1 MCPEVKKV
9 IYASNGA
16 KKHFQNRY
24 QMSSLMSHKRDF
36 GVAAEWHFFVT
47 AHDDVG
53 AIVKREQQ
61 ERAYKLQKI
70 KPF

>member
-47 AHDDVG
+47 AHEKGVV
-53 AIVKREQQ
+53 AM
-61 ERAYKLQKI
+61 KLEL
-70 KPF
+70 